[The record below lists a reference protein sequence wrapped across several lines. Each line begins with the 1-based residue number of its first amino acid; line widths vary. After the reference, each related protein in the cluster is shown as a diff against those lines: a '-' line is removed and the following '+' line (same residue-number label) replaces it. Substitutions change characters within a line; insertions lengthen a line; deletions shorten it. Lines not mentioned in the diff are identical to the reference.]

1 MELTGNK
8 ALIADG
14 NSGTGLAT
22 APFHCRRLPARKR
35 STQNRKGVT
44 HMFDMRNLTRLKKLD
59 ENAPDTMK
67 AFWAFNEETFK
78 AGAID
83 VLHKQL
89 MAVAVALT
97 TQCPYCIEL
106 HMKAARKAGAN
117 DTMLTEAA
125 IVSAVMRANA
135 TVTHATHLFKE

>member
-1 MELTGNK
+1 
-8 ALIADG
+8 
-14 NSGTGLAT
+14 
-22 APFHCRRLPARKR
+22 
-35 STQNRKGVT
+35 
-44 HMFDMRNLTRLKKLD
+44 MFDMRNLTRLKKLD

-67 AFWAFNEETFK
+67 TFWALNEEVFK

-89 MAVAVALT
+89 MSVAVALT

-125 IVSAVMRANA
+125 MVAAAMRANA
-135 TVTHATHLFKE
+135 TVTHASHLFKEEREQTS